1 MGHGDL
7 LFHITVG
14 GLGCRAPG
22 GQPGRRAGHPGAPRS
37 GRRTRLHQNQKS
49 KLLSAVSCQLSG
61 QGHGGIVQCTDAVC
75 DRHPAQSDVRLT
87 HLSIIAVALKIIAVA
102 CRSSRLLRTPNSK
115 T

>member
-37 GRRTRLHQNQKS
+37 GRRTRLGRGGERRPMHILNRKS
-49 KLLSAVSCQLSG
+49 WSTIEMREAEIERARFLRGTSVY
-61 QGHGGIVQCTDAVC
+61 
-75 DRHPAQSDVRLT
+75 
-87 HLSIIAVALKIIAVA
+87 SIRFGVL
-102 CRSSRLLRTPNSK
+102 
-115 T
+115 

>member
-37 GRRTRLHQNQKS
+37 GRRTRLVGLAK
-49 KLLSAVSCQLSG
+49 
-61 QGHGGIVQCTDAVC
+61 C
-75 DRHPAQSDVRLT
+75 DVDTTSDEAIRAFIPNL
-87 HLSIIAVALKIIAVA
+87 AW
-102 CRSSRLLRTPNSK
+102 SSYAS
-115 T
+115 